1 MAVNEDHDSYS
12 DRDRGCEFYVN
23 LTFFY
28 SYLCNILA
36 DSFIFPDE
44 PDEISSRIHEHKV
57 RDLLSTDRNCME
69 GFCEDVQDYPED
81 LVKRLINKNEEY
93 HTFFNIPPPKVAMK
107 SFGMEELCSS
117 IVNTTYPRVAVN
129 TKNERV
135 LLASVGDFRQVVQAE
150 LCK

>member
-1 MAVNEDHDSYS
+1 
-12 DRDRGCEFYVN
+12 
-23 LTFFY
+23 
-28 SYLCNILA
+28 
-36 DSFIFPDE
+36 
-44 PDEISSRIHEHKV
+44 
-57 RDLLSTDRNCME
+57 ME